1 MSYWTIKSIC
11 LSLVITCSS
20 LMNQA
25 FAQQGTF
32 VDDFLNGSYEAL
44 KVKLY
49 EQELTFLDDDPIKSS
64 WIREVEIRAKAKHY
78 NETIDDYRFRVSP
91 TNPWEIKANKSYQS
105 QLKEVS
111 EINYSLAISKELK
124 KRYLILITSYYQY
137 QKLQLIDEELQV
149 KKLTIDTD
157 ISSGKNLDPVDL
169 IEIESR
175 IAELEIKRTTL
186 ELDHL
191 DAIIP
196 IQNESQSEVTWK
208 DWKMITPAKILEL
221 VYANDTSEL
230 QNIHKSLADSKLDL
244 KKRMYQVNKSESF
257 GNIGFM
263 QANMDLDQGSDFND
277 HLGFQIGISIPIV
290 NKKKADLARDRF
302 DLIESQNNVDQT
314 YEEVDFELTSITKK
328 VSSLYQLIQLIDD
341 KLSRSVIL
349 SERVEQNPTPGAVIK
364 LEQYRVELKN
374 QRNNVYQDLLI
385 AYIEYLDLSGLLA
398 SNKNLNYLSPNL
410 NSIH

>member
-1 MSYWTIKSIC
+1 
-11 LSLVITCSS
+11 
-20 LMNQA
+20 MNQA

>member
-1 MSYWTIKSIC
+1 
-11 LSLVITCSS
+11 
-20 LMNQA
+20 MNQA

-149 KKLTIDTD
+149 KKLTVDTD
-157 ISSGKNLDPVDL
+157 ISTGKNLDPVDL

-175 IAELEIKRTTL
+175 ISELEIKRTTL

-208 DWKMITPAKILEL
+208 DWKMIKPAKILEL
-221 VYANDTSEL
+221 VYAYDTSQL
-230 QNIHKSLADSKLDL
+230 QNIHKTLADSKFDL

-328 VSSLYQLIQLIDD
+328 VSSLYQLIKLIDD